1 MYIVTHLTQVISI
14 EEAKRILKEDMMHL
28 SSNQIQQ
35 SISDDKRAPRI
46 FTTRNGVQLRLRS
59 VSPFLV
65 LEAQKRIVKPT
76 EPMWYNEA
84 KSREEPNPLDPN
96 YVRAV
101 DDYNTKMAELVN
113 DTYLANGVT
122 LLPNQPL
129 PESIPDIDSEDWA
142 EGIKY
147 SLGADVPHSG
157 IGRRVLWLKYCVVT
171 HVEDLGD
178 LIAAISVA
186 SGLVSEEQV
195 QQAVES
201 FRDNQERS
209 TDNNDQNPPESIN
222 RNSAVSDTRDGE

>member
-1 MYIVTHLTQVISI
+1 MQ
-14 EEAKRILKEDMMHL
+14 
-28 SSNQIQQ
+28 SSNQIMH
-35 SISDDKRAPRI
+35 SISDDKRAPRV

-84 KSREEPNPLDPN
+84 KSREEPNPLDPA

-122 LLPNQPL
+122 LLPNQQL
-129 PESIPDIDSEDWA
+129 PENIPDIDSEDWA

-147 SLGADVPHSG
+147 SLGADVPSNG

-201 FRDNQERS
+201 FRDNAERS
-209 TDNNDQNPPESIN
+209 TDNRDQNTPESQYSN
-222 RNSAVSDTRDGE
+222 LTERDTRDGE

>member
-1 MYIVTHLTQVISI
+1 MV
-14 EEAKRILKEDMMHL
+14 EM
-28 SSNQIQQ
+28 SSLQIQQ
-35 SISDDKRAPRI
+35 SIQDDKRAPRV
-46 FTTRNGVQLRLRS
+46 FTTRNGVQLRLRA

-96 YVRAV
+96 YVKSI
-101 DDYNTKMAELVN
+101 DDYNTRMAEVVN
-113 DTYLANGVT
+113 DVFLANGVT
-122 LLPNQPL
+122 LLTSGQDLPLGIPN
-129 PESIPDIDSEDWA
+129 IDDSEWV
-142 EGIKY
+142 EGIEYTLNIK
-147 SLGADVPHSG
+147 VPDSG
-157 IGRRVLWLKYCVVT
+157 TAGRRVLWLKYCVVT

-186 SGLVSEEQV
+186 SGLVSEDQV

-209 TDNNDQNPPESIN
+209 TNNGDTNTTEGQHTDIPISN
-222 RNSAVSDTRDGE
+222 TRDGE